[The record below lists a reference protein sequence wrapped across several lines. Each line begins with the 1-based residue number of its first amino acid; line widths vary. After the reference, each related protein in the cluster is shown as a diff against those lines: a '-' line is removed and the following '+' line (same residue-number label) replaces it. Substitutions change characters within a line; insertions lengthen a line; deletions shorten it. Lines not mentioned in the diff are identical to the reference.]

1 MDASFWVAVAFV
13 LFVALIAKRGYKFI
27 TEGLDKRAG
36 RIKTELDEAVRLRE
50 EAQAL
55 LAGYQR
61 KQRDAVRDAEEIVE
75 RAKREAARIAEQAEE
90 DLAAALERRTRV
102 AEVKISQ
109 AEAQALAEVRNQAVD
124 MALAATRR
132 LMAENLDQSRAEVLI
147 DEAIAELGDKLET

>member
-13 LFVALIAKRGYKFI
+13 LFVALIAKRGYQFI

-36 RIKTELDEAVRLRE
+36 RIKTELEEAVRLRE

-75 RAKREAARIAEQAEE
+75 RANREAARIAAQAEE

-102 AEVKISQ
+102 AEITGAGVPTVWSFPGC
-109 AEAQALAEVRNQAVD
+109 AWA
-124 MALAATRR
+124 
-132 LMAENLDQSRAEVLI
+132 SRITAREHSVSP
-147 DEAIAELGDKLET
+147 

>member
-13 LFVALIAKRGYKFI
+13 LFVALIAKRGYQFI
-27 TEGLDKRAG
+27 TVGLDKRAG

-90 DLAAALERRTRV
+90 DLAAALERRTRL
-102 AEVKISQ
+102 AEAKISQ

-132 LMAENLDQSRAEVLI
+132 LMAENLDQSRAETLI
-147 DEAIAELGDKLET
+147 DEAIAELGDKLN

>member
-13 LFVALIAKRGYKFI
+13 LFVALIGKRGYKFI

-75 RAKREAARIAEQAEE
+75 RAKREATRIAEQAEE
-90 DLAAALERRTRV
+90 DLAAALERRTRL

-109 AEAQALAEVRNQAVD
+109 AEAQALAEVRDQAVD

-132 LMAENLDQSRAEVLI
+132 LLAENLDQSRAETLI
-147 DEAIAELGDKLET
+147 DEAIAELGDKLN

>member
-13 LFVALIAKRGYKFI
+13 LFVALIAKRGYQFI

-132 LMAENLDQSRAEVLI
+132 LLAENLDQSRAEALI
-147 DEAIAELGDKLET
+147 DEAIAELGDKLN

>member
-50 EAQAL
+50 EALAL

-75 RAKREAARIAEQAEE
+75 RAKREAARIAAQAEE

-124 MALAATRR
+124 MTLAATRR
-132 LMAENLDQSRAEVLI
+132 LLAE
-147 DEAIAELGDKLET
+147 

>member
-1 MDASFWVAVAFV
+1 MDASFWVAAAFV

-75 RAKREAARIAEQAEE
+75 RARREAARIAEQAEE

-102 AEVKISQ
+102 AEIKISQ

-132 LMAENLDQSRAEVLI
+132 LLAENLDQSRAEALI
-147 DEAIAELGDKLET
+147 DEAIAELGDKLN

>member
-75 RAKREAARIAEQAEE
+75 RARREAARIAAQAEE

-102 AEVKISQ
+102 AEIKISQ

-132 LMAENLDQSRAEVLI
+132 LLAENLDQSRAEALI
-147 DEAIAELGDKLET
+147 DEAIAELGDKLN

>member
-13 LFVALIAKRGYKFI
+13 LFVALIAKRGYRFI
-27 TEGLDKRAG
+27 AEGLDKRAG
-36 RIKTELDEAVRLRE
+36 RIKTELEEAVRLRE

-55 LAGYQR
+55 LAGFQR

-75 RAKREAARIAEQAEE
+75 RAKREAARIAEQAET
-90 DLAAALERRTRV
+90 DLAAALERRTRL
-102 AEVKISQ
+102 AEAKISQ

-132 LMAENLDQSRAEVLI
+132 LMAENLDQSRAEALI
-147 DEAIAELGDKLET
+147 DEAIAELGDKLN

>member
-13 LFVALIAKRGYKFI
+13 LFVALIAKRGYRFI

-61 KQRDAVRDAEEIVE
+61 KQRDAVSEAEEIVE
-75 RAKREAARIAEQAEE
+75 RARREAARIAEQAEQ
-90 DLAAALERRTRV
+90 DLAAALERRTRL
-102 AEVKISQ
+102 AEAKISQ

-132 LMAENLDQSRAEVLI
+132 LMAENLDQSRAEALI
-147 DEAIAELGDKLET
+147 DEAIAELGDKLN

>member
-1 MDASFWVAVAFV
+1 MDATFWVALAFV
-13 LFVALIAKRGYKFI
+13 LFVALIAKKGYQLI
-27 TEGLDKRAG
+27 SQALDQRAE

-61 KQRDAVRDAEEIVE
+61 QQRDAAREAEDIVE
-75 RAKREAARIAEQAEE
+75 HAKAEAARIAEQAES
-90 DLAAALERRTRV
+90 DLAAALERRTRL

-109 AEAQALAEVRNQAVD
+109 AEGQALAEVRNLAVD

-132 LMAENLDQSRAEVLI
+132 LMAENLDESRAESLI
-147 DEAIAELGDKLET
+147 DEAIAELGAKLET